1 LATAWKSSPEAKASL
16 PTVRSDLL
24 DEAEMA
30 DETAR
35 FISLA
40 TRAVANPEREAAGH
54 ELAARIAHAGGEGE
68 VASAAGRL
76 ANAMPPPAWRLPVL
90 ACVVLAGL
98 IAALVFLIPSHWN
111 EARLLAPIHHQGFN
125 GKYYERLLA
134 TLGPAAEDVPLRT
147 IYYTDQAA
155 WAREVDALLKEAPDD
170 PAYYRFYS
178 RWFSYLHPTEVLPP
192 DYRSRW
198 QALDPDNALWGISAA
213 NQLAEKSISSSRGVH
228 TVTDET
234 RFQQA
239 LGYFSEAA
247 SSDFCRSRAAVVQDR
262 QLRSFRRD
270 DSLES
275 VYIGHQLVQ
284 LAGDDPV
291 VLYSIL
297 RAVEVQADRLEVAGD
312 KERLEGLM
320 KDLRKVVTMILD
332 DPSHGYMSISIM
344 RSMAL
349 RLAAKCR
356 AIGLSGE
363 AEWLERVHDVDT
375 RLRAARS
382 SSGAERLSSSYTRPW
397 TSGDPLDIK
406 PEDLKPGRLAEYAV
420 ADRFVAVIGVLV
432 FMLIGG
438 GCLVEILRRRS
449 VNGMARGL
457 IPLWRSSDS
466 VWLIGVGVLF
476 PLLWWFGIVHGSR
489 LGCRDIGLTYFSQSH
504 YPLMQ
509 PWLSQDLGGL
519 LFAAVMIFQVARW
532 RWAKRGGFL
541 AMRPNRMWI
550 GWTIAV
556 VAALFIP
563 VQGIVRYLPAHQQKF
578 LLFGSAAGGI
588 PLLWLLWQAAVIV
601 FLSRDNALGVQL
613 LVRSILPAAM
623 TAAILLLAAVPVLRK
638 AERTWVA
645 NDELIRRDPEGSGMS
660 IVERRANEP
669 LRRAMREALR

>member
-1 LATAWKSSPEAKASL
+1 
-16 PTVRSDLL
+16 
-24 DEAEMA
+24 MA

-40 TRAVANPEREAAGH
+40 TRAVDGADCEAAGH
-54 ELAARIAHAGGEGE
+54 ELAARIAHAGVEGE

-76 ANAMPPPAWRLPVL
+76 AKAAPPPGWRLPVL
-90 ACVVLAGL
+90 ASLALAGL
-98 IAALVFLIPSHWN
+98 ITALVFLIPTHWN
-111 EARLLAPIHHQGFN
+111 EARSLAPIHHQGFGEKFN
-125 GKYYERLLA
+125 EHLLA
-134 TLGPAAEDVPLRT
+134 TLGPAADDVPLRT
-147 IYYTDQAA
+147 LYYIDQQG
-155 WAREVDALLKEAPDD
+155 WSREVDALLKQAPDN

-178 RWFSYLHPTEVLPP
+178 RWFSYLHPTEILPP

-213 NQLAEKSISSSRGVH
+213 NQLAEKSIATARGGIH

-247 SSDFCRSRAAVVQDR
+247 SSDFCRSRAAVVHDR

-270 DSLES
+270 DTLES
-275 VYIGHQLVQ
+275 VCIGHQLLQ

-297 RAVEVQADRLEVAGD
+297 RAVEIQADRLGAAGD

-320 KDLRKVVTMILD
+320 KELRKVLTMILD
-332 DPSHGYMSISIM
+332 DPSHGHMPISIM
-344 RSMAL
+344 RITAL

-356 AIGLSGE
+356 AIGLAGE
-363 AEWLERVHDVDT
+363 AEWLERVHDADT
-375 RLRAARS
+375 RLRAVPS
-382 SSGAERLSSSYTRPW
+382 SPGAERLSGSYTRPW
-397 TSGDPLDIK
+397 ASGYPLNIK
-406 PEDLKPGRLAEYAV
+406 PEELKPGRLAEYAV
-420 ADRFVAVIGVLV
+420 ADRFAAVTGVLV
-432 FMLIGG
+432 FTLIGA
-438 GCLVEILRRRS
+438 GCLMEILRRRS
-449 VNGMARGL
+449 VDGMARGL
-457 IPLWRSSDS
+457 MPLWRSSDS
-466 VWLIGVGVLF
+466 AWLIGVGVVF
-476 PLLWWFGIVHGSR
+476 PLLWWFGFVHGSP
-489 LGCRDIGLTYFSQSH
+489 LGCRDIGLSYFSQS
-504 YPLMQ
+504 YSPLMQ

-519 LFAAVMIFQVARW
+519 LFSAVLIFQVARW
-532 RWAKRGGFL
+532 RWAKRGGFF
-541 AMRPNRMWI
+541 AMRPDRMWI

-563 VQGIVRYLPAHQQKF
+563 VQGLVRYLPAHQEKF

-588 PLLWLLWQAAVIV
+588 PLLWLLWQATVII
-601 FLSRDNALGVQL
+601 FLSRDNSLGVQL

-638 AERTWVA
+638 TERTWVA

-669 LRRAMREALR
+669 YRRAIREALR